1 MAGEECEGKAMKH
14 LMIACFIF
22 VIVCLIF
29 YAGLLSGCKPPR
41 ISMST
46 GSGLLGRGDS
56 HETVNGKEYN
66 VSNSYFCPA
75 YYDYED
81 WGIVVLTVADVA
93 DEMEFRPYGIAGT
106 NSRSQSIDLLIGG
119 KNIACQYEKNFVT
132 VCYNDESGNCY
143 RTRLEMNDPRVACL
157 FYNSDNKNRT
167 ELVDLWHQ
175 LNKEKEK
182 HTVIFEV
189 QKDKKDQ

>member
-1 MAGEECEGKAMKH
+1 MIFRTVKH
-14 LMIACFIF
+14 LMILCLIF
-22 VIVCLIF
+22 VIICFLF
-29 YAGLLSGCKPPR
+29 YCGLLSGCKPPR
-41 ISMST
+41 LSFVDDP
-46 GSGLLGRGDS
+46 GRLAKYS
-56 HETVNGKEYN
+56 SREMVNGREYYVIN
-66 VSNSYFCPA
+66 NYFCPA
-75 YYDYED
+75 YYNYED